1 MENVKNKI
9 LLKATTKLRRHAEER
24 LRTRKVELHPPRA
37 EEETLL
43 LIHELEVH
51 QIELEMQNAELRQ
64 ARDEVEAAL
73 DKYTDLY
80 DFAPVGYFTLDCNAA
95 ISAVNLAGACLI
107 GGVRP
112 RLIGRSF
119 GLFIVAADRPTF
131 TDFLGEVLTSP
142 VKKSCEVILLN
153 KGNHSV
159 IVQIEAMATASGQE
173 FRLAL
178 IDISERRRTE
188 AALAEKRLEL
198 ETLNISLEVH
208 IAHNVD
214 DLRQK
219 DQMLILQDRQA
230 VMGEMINNIAHQW
243 RQPLNSL
250 GLLNQQLPLFHN
262 SAEFSKEFYEENT
275 RKSMAL
281 IQQMSRTIEDFRT
294 FFRADKEMITFGV
307 KQVIEQTLSLIK
319 PCFQYQQISI
329 ALQTEGAPIINGY
342 PNEYAQVLMNILMN
356 ARDALVE
363 NNVDDA
369 RISLNLF
376 TEAGTAVVT
385 ITDNAGGIADEIID
399 KVFNPYFTTKGPDKG
414 TGIGLFMSKTIIEKN
429 MGGRLTVRNTG
440 DGAEFRI
447 NV

>member
-1 MENVKNKI
+1 MEIEKNKVP
-9 LLKATTKLRRHAEER
+9 LKTATKLRRHAEER
-24 LRTRKVELHPPRA
+24 LRTKKAELYPPWS

-43 LIHELEVH
+43 LVHELEVH
-51 QIELEMQNAELRQ
+51 QIELEMQNAELRL
-64 ARDEVEAAL
+64 ARDELEMSL
-73 DKYTDLY
+73 ENYTDLY
-80 DFAPVGYFTLDCNAA
+80 DFAPLGYFTLDSNEA
-95 ISAVNLAGACLI
+95 ISAVNLAGAGLI
-107 GGVRP
+107 GGVRS
-112 RLIGRSF
+112 RLIGRRF
-119 GLFIVAADRPTF
+119 GQFVAAVDRPAF
-131 TDFLGEVLTSP
+131 TAFLGTVLTCR
-142 VKKSCEVILLN
+142 VKESCEVALLN
-153 KGNHSV
+153 KGNQPI

-198 ETLNISLEVH
+198 ENLNNCLEVR

-214 DLRQK
+214 DMRQK

-243 RQPLNSL
+243 RQPLNAL
-250 GLLNQQLPLFHN
+250 GLLNQQLPHFYD
-262 SAEFSKEFYEENT
+262 SAEFSKEFVEKNT
-275 RKSMAL
+275 GKSMDL
-281 IQQMSRTIEDFRT
+281 IEQMSQTIEDFRN
-294 FFRADKEMITFGV
+294 FFRTDKEMITFGV
-307 KQVIEQTLSLIK
+307 KQVIEQTLSLIE
-319 PCFQYQQISI
+319 PSFQYQQISI
-329 ALQTEGAPIINGY
+329 TLQTEGAPIISGY

-356 ARDALVE
+356 ARDALVDD
-363 NNVDDA
+363 NVDNA

-399 KVFNPYFTTKGPDKG
+399 KVFDLYFTTKGPVKG

-429 MGGRLTVRNTG
+429 MGGKLTVRNTG